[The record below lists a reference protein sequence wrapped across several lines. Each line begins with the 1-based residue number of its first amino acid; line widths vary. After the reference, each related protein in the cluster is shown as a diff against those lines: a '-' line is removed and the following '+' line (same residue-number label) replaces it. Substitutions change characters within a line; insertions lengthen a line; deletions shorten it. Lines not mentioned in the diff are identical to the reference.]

1 MMIIVLEVKHLAI
14 HNKTKQI
21 VKGVSFTIEQGQWIA
36 LVGESG
42 SGKSI
47 TAASIGGLLPSGVTL
62 KGGSITFKR
71 KGSASHHQPILGKD
85 ISYIFQDYRSAFTP
99 FLTIGKQFDETIRT
113 HSKLSKKD
121 RTAAIFQA
129 LKAVNLPNERVY
141 KSYASQLSGGQ
152 LQRAAIA
159 LALMMKPALIIA
171 DEPTTAL
178 DSVAAAEV
186 LQLLHKLKEEAGCA
200 ILFITHDLRHVRK
213 YADRAAIMLAGEI
226 VEENSIESLFHAP
239 HHFYTKKLFNAIPSL
254 QKTPDRLLDTQKKVL
269 I

>member
-1 MMIIVLEVKHLAI
+1 MIVIVLEVKHLAI

-21 VKGVSFTIEQGQWIA
+21 VKDVSFTIEQGQWMA

-62 KGGSITFKR
+62 KGGSIIFKQ
-71 KGSASHHQPILGKD
+71 KGEAPILGKD

-121 RTAAIFQA
+121 RKVAIFQA

-159 LALMMKPALIIA
+159 LALVMKPALIIA

-178 DSVAAAEV
+178 DSVSAAEV

>member
-1 MMIIVLEVKHLAI
+1 MIVIVLEIKHLVI

-21 VKGVSFTIEQGQWIA
+21 VKGISLKIEQGQWMA

-62 KGGSITFKR
+62 KGGSIIFKR
-71 KGSASHHQPILGKD
+71 KGEASILGKD

-113 HSKLSKKD
+113 HSKLSKKE
-121 RTAAIFQA
+121 RKAAIFQA

-159 LALMMKPALIIA
+159 LALVMKPALIIA

-178 DSVAAAEV
+178 DSVSAAEV

>member
-1 MMIIVLEVKHLAI
+1 VIVIVLEVKHLAI

-21 VKGVSFTIEQGQWIA
+21 VKDVSFTIEQGQWMA

-62 KGGSITFKR
+62 KGGSIIFKQ
-71 KGSASHHQPILGKD
+71 KEEAPILGKD

-99 FLTIGKQFDETIRT
+99 FLTIGKQFDETVRT
-113 HSKLSKKD
+113 HSELSKKD
-121 RTAAIFQA
+121 RTDAIFQA

-178 DSVAAAEV
+178 DSVSAAEV
-186 LQLLHKLKEEAGCA
+186 LQLLHKLKEETGCA

-239 HHFYTKKLFNAIPSL
+239 RHFYTKKLFNAIPSL

>member
-1 MMIIVLEVKHLAI
+1 MIVIVLEVKHLAI

-21 VKGVSFTIEQGQWIA
+21 VKDVSFTIEQGQWMA

-62 KGGSITFKR
+62 KGGSIIFKQR
-71 KGSASHHQPILGKD
+71 GEALILGKD

-99 FLTIGKQFDETIRT
+99 FLTIGKQFDETVRT
-113 HSKLSKKD
+113 HSELSKKD

-159 LALMMKPALIIA
+159 LALVMKPALIIA

-178 DSVAAAEV
+178 DSVSAAEV
-186 LQLLHKLKEEAGCA
+186 LQLLHKLKEETGCA

-239 HHFYTKKLFNAIPSL
+239 RHFYTKKLFNAIPSL

>member
-1 MMIIVLEVKHLAI
+1 MIVIVLEVKHLAI

-21 VKGVSFTIEQGQWIA
+21 VKDVSFTIEQGQWMA

-62 KGGSITFKR
+62 KEGSIIFKQ
-71 KGSASHHQPILGKD
+71 KGEAPILGKD

-113 HSKLSKKD
+113 HSKLAKKD

-159 LALMMKPALIIA
+159 
-171 DEPTTAL
+171 
-178 DSVAAAEV
+178 
-186 LQLLHKLKEEAGCA
+186 
-200 ILFITHDLRHVRK
+200 
-213 YADRAAIMLAGEI
+213 
-226 VEENSIESLFHAP
+226 
-239 HHFYTKKLFNAIPSL
+239 
-254 QKTPDRLLDTQKKVL
+254 
-269 I
+269 

>member
-1 MMIIVLEVKHLAI
+1 MIVIVLEIKHLVI

-21 VKGVSFTIEQGQWIA
+21 VKGISLKIEQGQWMA

-62 KGGSITFKR
+62 KGGSIIFKG
-71 KGSASHHQPILGKD
+71 KGEASILGKD

-113 HSKLSKKD
+113 HSKLSKKE
-121 RTAAIFQA
+121 RKAAIFQA

-159 LALMMKPALIIA
+159 LALVMKPALIIA

-178 DSVAAAEV
+178 DSVSAAEV

>member
-1 MMIIVLEVKHLAI
+1 MIVIVLEIKHLVI

-21 VKGVSFTIEQGQWIA
+21 VKGISLKIEQGQWLGLI
-36 LVGESG
+36 GESG

-47 TAASIGGLLPSGVTL
+47 TAASIGRLLPSGVTL
-62 KGGSITFKR
+62 KGGSITFKQE
-71 KGSASHHQPILGKD
+71 GYVPILGKD

-121 RTAAIFQA
+121 RKVAILQA

-159 LALMMKPALIIA
+159 LALVMKPALIIA

-186 LQLLHKLKEEAGCA
+186 LQLLCKLKEEAGCA

-213 YADRAAIMLAGEI
+213 YADRAVIMLAGEI

-239 HHFYTKKLFNAIPSL
+239 DHFYTKKLFNAIPSL

>member
-1 MMIIVLEVKHLAI
+1 VIVIVLEIKHLAI

-21 VKGVSFTIEQGQWIA
+21 VKDVSFTIEQGQWMA

-62 KGGSITFKR
+62 KGGSIIFKQE
-71 KGSASHHQPILGKD
+71 GYAPILGKD

-113 HSKLSKKD
+113 HSKLAKKD

-159 LALMMKPALIIA
+159 LALVMKPALIIA

-178 DSVAAAEV
+178 DSMSAAEV
-186 LQLLHKLKEEAGCA
+186 LQLLHKLKEATGCA

-254 QKTPDRLLDTQKKVL
+254 QKTPDRLLDMQKKVL

>member
-1 MMIIVLEVKHLAI
+1 M
-14 HNKTKQI
+14 
-21 VKGVSFTIEQGQWIA
+21 A

-62 KGGSITFKR
+62 KGGSIIFKQ
-71 KGSASHHQPILGKD
+71 KGEAPILGKD

-113 HSKLSKKD
+113 HSKLAKKD

-129 LKAVNLPNERVY
+129 LKLVNLPNERVY

-159 LALMMKPALIIA
+159 LALVMKPALIIA

-178 DSVAAAEV
+178 DSVSAAEV

-213 YADRAAIMLAGEI
+213 YADRQPLC
-226 VEENSIESLFHAP
+226 
-239 HHFYTKKLFNAIPSL
+239 
-254 QKTPDRLLDTQKKVL
+254 
-269 I
+269 

>member
-1 MMIIVLEVKHLAI
+1 MIVIVLEIKHLAI

-21 VKGVSFTIEQGQWIA
+21 VKDVSFTIEQGQWMA

-62 KGGSITFKR
+62 KGGSIIFKQ
-71 KGSASHHQPILGKD
+71 KGEAAILGKN

-113 HSKLSKKD
+113 HSKLAKKD

-159 LALMMKPALIIA
+159 LALVMKPALIIA

-178 DSVAAAEV
+178 DSVSAAEV

-213 YADRAAIMLAGEI
+213 YADRAAILLA
-226 VEENSIESLFHAP
+226 
-239 HHFYTKKLFNAIPSL
+239 
-254 QKTPDRLLDTQKKVL
+254 
-269 I
+269 